1 MAGEE
6 TTNQGNIRVEYNSA
20 NVGLNMDN
28 TPNQVPKGALTYA
41 LNASVENFDANS
53 VNYQNEP
60 GNDFCFQFPKGYVL
74 IGEHSINEQNKH
86 IFFLVN
92 PETGESEVGYME
104 NNDCI
109 YRTYINA
116 DCLNFNVNYPIHKAV
131 HKITNCTTEIYWTDG
146 LNSRRYL
153 DLTNPPYKIKPGTDV
168 CANETI
174 PEIDCNKLK
183 IQPNFDIPQLD
194 VTDVRTGGDL
204 QAGTYQFAIQYCDA
218 DGNGYTSY
226 YSVTNPTPIADPAL
240 TTPNFNYQV
249 GKSIILSISNIDT
262 TGYYRYYNVAVIKT
276 INNITSVELVGTYFI
291 NNSTDEAIYTGQNV
305 TNIRLTINDIFEKF
319 PYYDIAQ
326 DLTSVQ
332 DILVWDNLTSIDR
345 INYQKIANNISLQW
359 ETWRIPDTETYADE
373 LNATNL
379 RGYLRDEVY
388 AFEIVFLLRNGRQ
401 TDGFH
406 IPGRT
411 KNFNDIRPD
420 VPDTNN
426 DFIGIPDRTDP
437 VTGIGYSPYWK
448 IYNTASVSGIASEY
462 KTTRDYKGPYQYG
475 EFAYWE
481 STEVYPCNEDVWG
494 ELANQP
500 IRHHKFPDVLVSPIF
515 ETKIFSSPSSM
526 VMDENAVFPIGVR
539 VDAQQIYSFIQ
550 ASPDLT
556 KEQKEDVV
564 GFKIVRG
571 NRGTN
576 KSIVG
581 KGILRNIGKY
591 EREGTSYY
599 FPNYPYND
607 VREDPFLLTINNA
620 YTANASLAGNT
631 LCRSFSIFVQ
641 VGSSVLVEYIDCYTG
656 VNATK
661 QIINEKGTEILKV
674 DLCSLD
680 YPKPKI
686 LELDPKVPSNAVVF
700 CNTYKRYSMRAR
712 YALVTIIQPYP
723 DVNDRYHQNLSFLPI
738 YPGFITPSSWGANAG
753 LTLYE
758 FCLKNPTSK
767 FCLACLGPED
777 FTVQPL
783 APTNYVISNTNQSGQ
798 NLGVTWYYDAVTQPF
813 CNGSDGS
820 CDDFEI
826 TEIGQ
831 FGYDICV
838 PTNLNA
844 FLDLNNKYR
853 LVFNSPETSFGQPFL
868 GDILKLENVIFGAGE
883 AHFVQVRNNAFY
895 KLLTKEAQDDALAS
909 SSNIAGN
916 NNPAALFAAYQ
927 AYLTI
932 YVNGITRRNYSWSF
946 NSLVKYCYSE
956 SIENGLG
963 IKQRQLEIAQYLIPG
978 VQSVGDD
985 LNINNWNRESS
996 VYLKTSNKE
1005 KTLAKPYFEY
1015 VICNNNLVFTNI
1027 SFTFIYEDIVSGT
1040 SSVTVGPE
1048 SCDIVNSY
1056 ILPILVPIPVP
1067 PNTNYTI
1074 VPSEEKYTYYTGNTP
1089 ALPFPSETDNL
1100 VGPSGDSIL
1109 ADDTRFVLSE
1119 TSRGADCNNPG
1130 KNVRTSSVV
1139 YYASLKNAFV
1149 NQWGQMYSYDTI
1161 DTGFQRNFDI
1171 INAFSSFTVFGGDTF
1186 ISRFAFKTKLPFF
1199 IDNRVGAPDDSDI
1212 FYDEIGN
1219 VAYPKYWHSSR
1230 SVLSNAT
1237 AAGTGLTNF
1246 ISFKAHNFD
1255 CPNSQASALGSG
1267 VQNPGRTYY
1276 DGKMYQFAYGIPA
1289 FYCESSI
1296 NTDLRQAFNNREGDF
1311 WPHVSTSIPDDWFQE
1326 TNVTIA
1332 QDNTYYYNVT
1342 FSKQNDKENFFSHL
1356 PVDWRDQLCFTNFPF
1371 RAIYSDA
1378 QQSFSD
1384 NSINSWLIYRPVSFF
1399 DFPQSYGELVSLD
1412 GIQNKA
1418 VLARFDNKSLLYNTM
1433 LTVQTSNPQAAYLGN
1448 DTLFKAAPPIDFAE
1462 TDLGYVGSQNKM
1474 LLKIPQGQITVDA
1487 KRGQVFLI
1495 SGNGATDLSAFG
1507 SGMNRWFTDHLA
1519 FEIYKYF
1526 PDVEKVVNGERIVV
1540 KGVDTDNHFTGAGLH
1555 GVFDSK
1561 YDRII
1566 LTKLDYVPLSDNI
1579 VYDPTD
1585 KNFYYEEPIG
1595 GGVSRTQIYLTDE
1608 EFFCNKSWTLSFN
1621 FNTKSWIS
1629 FHTYLPNWYVAE
1641 NNFFYSGKNDC
1652 CDDSLEAFVGTI
1664 EKGGSTSKPIA
1675 PSTTTQFILPTEE
1688 TTVFTLDCDMV
1699 GEARIVFCQLEG
1711 IAYVTVPPTPPPTP
1725 EPVCQR
1731 PTPQSYFD
1739 LVIQYGS
1746 IETTG
1751 SFDDACAA
1759 STYLNQS
1766 FPGDPVVYS
1775 ITASSTS
1782 LSLGNT
1788 VYSGGGTDCTLLS
1801 DGWYFVTV
1809 PPRGEYN
1816 ETGPEIYHVVNGEI
1830 TEIQTCVCEENV
1842 PPEPPID
1849 IPQVIPECCGILLN
1863 TPAPEMKIKYIAP
1876 NGPFVQNPILN
1887 IPSYVYSEGIANT
1900 TDKLWLFNS
1909 GISEWD
1915 ITLDPFTA
1923 TFNRTITGPGGAV
1936 VQRALTV
1943 INDTTLI
1950 TSDPSTGD
1958 IIELDITSSTA
1969 AVTVKFGLVG
1979 VGLPIGNMMY
1989 TTDGKLIMLTYD
2001 GSNGDYFLL
2010 QYDYATSTQ
2019 ELQITIDPDK
2029 IASPVGIFQCN
2040 CNIYIISTTGDVY
2053 LINPTNPYDITY
2065 QYSVG
2070 YDVMGAS
2077 QCISCIN
2084 TTFNT

>member
-6 TTNQGNIRVEYNSA
+6 TTNQGNIKVEYNTA

-92 PETGESEVGYME
+92 PETGGSEVGYME

-168 CANETI
+168 CKNETI

-183 IQPNFDIPQLD
+183 IQPNFDIPQLEI
-194 VTDVRTGGDL
+194 TDVRTGGDL

-249 GKSIILSISNIDT
+249 GKSIVLNISNIDT
-262 TGYYRYYNVAVIKT
+262 TGYYKYYNVAVIKT
-276 INNITSVELVGTYFI
+276 INNILSVELIGTYFI

-332 DILVWDNLTSIDR
+332 DVLVWDNLTSIDR
-345 INYQKIANNISLQW
+345 INYQKIANSITLQW

-411 KNFNDIRPD
+411 KNFNDNKPD

-437 VTGIGYSPYWK
+437 VTGVGYSPYWK
-448 IYNTASVSGIASEY
+448 IYNTASVSGTASEY

-481 STEVYPCNEDVWG
+481 STELYPCNEDVWG

-515 ETKIFSSPSSM
+515 ESKLFSSPSSM
-526 VMDENAVFPIGVR
+526 VMEENAVFPIGVR
-539 VDAQQIYSFIQ
+539 VDAQQIFSFIQ
-550 ASPDLT
+550 ASADLT
-556 KEQKEDVV
+556 KQQKEDIV

-571 NRGTN
+571 DRGTN

-607 VREDPFLLTINNA
+607 LRKDPFLLNMNNA
-620 YTANASLAGNT
+620 YTANASVTGNT
-631 LCRSFSIFVQ
+631 LCRSFNIHVAAGEL
-641 VGSSVLVEYIDCYTG
+641 VIVEYLDCFT
-656 VNATK
+656 NQLAKK
-661 QIINEKGTEILKV
+661 QIDNEDGTETKTIE
-674 DLCSLD
+674 LCSLSF
-680 YPKPKI
+680 PKPNI
-686 LELDPKVPSNAVVF
+686 IQGRGFVT
-700 CNTYKRYSMRAR
+700 CNTYTRWTVKAR
-712 YALVTIIQPYP
+712 GG
-723 DVNDRYHQNLSFLPI
+723 
-738 YPGFITPSSWGANAG
+738 GFRTVPPKPPKNSRFTGGANWHTFDWEIPSGPPPAPYTTWVDYCMY
-753 LTLYE
+753 LTPGGDSGVQEGYRCDA
-758 FCLKNPTSK
+758 CLKEVPYSQVSTICDSGGQD
-767 FCLACLGPED
+767 CG
-777 FTVQPL
+777 
-783 APTNYVISNTNQSGQ
+783 YV
-798 NLGVTWYYDAVTQPF
+798 YYFDSLIRPYW
-813 CNGSDGS
+813 DGS
-820 CDDFEI
+820 GVSESEI
-826 TEIGQ
+826 NEVAR
-831 FGYDICV
+831 FGYDTCI
-838 PTNLNA
+838 PTNLDA
-844 FLDLNNKYR
+844 YTDLNNKYR

-868 GDILKLENVIFGAGE
+868 GDVLKLENVIFGTGE
-883 AHFVQVRNNAFY
+883 AHFTQVRNNAFY
-895 KLLTKEAQDDALAS
+895 KFLTREAQEDALAS

-963 IKQRQLEIAQYLIPG
+963 IKQRQLDIAQYLIPG

-996 VYLKTSNKE
+996 VYLKTPDKE
-1005 KTLAKPYFEY
+1005 KTLAKPYFTY
-1015 VICNNNLVFTNI
+1015 VICNNNLIFTNRTLLFVYI
-1027 SFTFIYEDIVSGT
+1027 DIVTESP
-1040 SSVTVGPE
+1040 SFITVGPE
-1048 SCDIVNSY
+1048 SCDFVDSY
-1056 ILPILVPIPVP
+1056 ILPALIPIP

-1074 VPSEEKYTYYTGNTP
+1074 VPSEEKYVYYTGNTP
-1089 ALPFPSETDNL
+1089 PLPFPSETNSL
-1100 VGPSGDSIL
+1100 LGPSGDPIIV
-1109 ADDTRFVLSE
+1109 DDTRFTLSE
-1119 TSRGADCNNPG
+1119 ESREADCNNPG
-1130 KNVRTSSVV
+1130 KNIRTSSVL
-1139 YYASLKNAFV
+1139 YYASLKNTFV

-1230 SVLSNAT
+1230 SVLTNGT
-1237 AAGTGLTNF
+1237 ANNTQLTNF
-1246 ISFKAHNFD
+1246 ISIKAHNFD
-1255 CPNSQASALGSG
+1255 CPNSQTQFIGGFS
-1267 VQNPGRTYY
+1267 NPGRTYY

-1311 WPHVSTSIPDDWFQE
+1311 WPHVSTGIPDDWFQE
-1326 TNVTIA
+1326 NNVTIA

-1342 FSKQNDKENFFSHL
+1342 FSKQNKENFFSHL
-1356 PVDWRDQLCFTNFPF
+1356 PIDWRDQLCFTNFPF

-1579 VYDPTD
+1579 VYDSTD
-1585 KNFYYEEPIG
+1585 KNFYYEEPLG
-1595 GGVSRTQIYLTDE
+1595 EGVSRTQVYLTDK

-1641 NNFFYSGKNDC
+1641 NNFFYSGKNEC

-1664 EKGGSTSKPIA
+1664 EKGGNTSKPIA

-1688 TTVFTLDCDMV
+1688 STVFTLDCDMA
-1699 GEARIVFCQLEG
+1699 GEAKIVFCQLEG
-1711 IAYVTVPPTPPPTP
+1711 LAYVTVPPIPPPTP
-1725 EPVCQR
+1725 EPVCER

-1759 STYLNQS
+1759 STYLNAS
-1766 FPGDPVVYS
+1766 VPGNPEVYS
-1775 ITASSTS
+1775 IIASTTS
-1782 LSLGNT
+1782 LSLGSI
-1788 VYSGGGTDCTLLS
+1788 VYLGGGTDCTLLS
-1801 DGWYFVTV
+1801 DGWYFIIDFST
-1809 PPRGEYN
+1809 GEYN
-1816 ETGPEIYHVVNGEI
+1816 ATGQEIYHVVNGEI

-1849 IPQVIPECCGILLN
+1849 IPQNIPECCGILFNSNSNVRFISPNDPPIN
-1863 TPAPEMKIKYIAP
+1863 TSPLVVP
-1876 NGPFVQNPILN
+1876 GFV
-1887 IPSYVYSEGIANT
+1887 PSFGIANSIT
-1900 TDKLWLFNS
+1900 KLWAINTQ
-1909 GISEWD
+1909 IDEWN
-1915 ITLDPFTA
+1915 ITLAPFEATA
-1923 TFNRTITGPGGAV
+1923 SRTITFPAGFTTSSGIA
-1936 VQRALTV
+1936 A
-1943 INDTTLI
+1943 INITTLVAFDSSASSI
-1950 TSDPSTGD
+1950 V
-1958 IIELDITSSTA
+1958 ELDITTTTATSTL
-1969 AVTVKFGLVG
+1969 KFGLGYRV
-1979 VGLPIGNMMY
+1979 VVGNMLY
-1989 TTDGKLIMLTYD
+1989 TTNNKLIILSYD
-2001 GSNGDYFLL
+2001 NTVPEYRIT
-2010 QYDYATSTQ
+2010 QYNYATSAT
-2019 ELQITIDPDK
+2019 EVDFVIPSEILSTP
-2029 IASPVGIFQCN
+2029 AGLFECN

-2070 YDVMGAS
+2070 YPVDGAS